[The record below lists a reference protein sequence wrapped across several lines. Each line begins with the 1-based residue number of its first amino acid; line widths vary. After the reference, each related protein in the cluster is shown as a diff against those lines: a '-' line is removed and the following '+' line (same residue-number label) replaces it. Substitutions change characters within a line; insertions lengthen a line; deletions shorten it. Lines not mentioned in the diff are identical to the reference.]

1 MERAERVPNDK
12 KLEELILFICQ
23 RSLGDKRFGAV
34 KLNKLLFFCDFAAYV
49 KLGQAITWQEYQKLE
64 HGPAP
69 RRLVPTL
76 GKLQGDGALAQA
88 EHDYYGRRQ
97 IRSVALRDPDLSRFS
112 ADEIALVT
120 EMIEE
125 FWGKNATE
133 MSELSHQFDGWKI
146 VSDGDAIPYELA
158 LIKTTKATP
167 ADKRVTGELREE
179 LQAAIRESA

>member
-1 MERAERVPNDK
+1 MKREERVPSDK

-49 KLGQAITWQEYQKLE
+49 KLGRAITWQEYQKLE

-69 RRLVPTL
+69 RRIVPTL

-88 EHDYYGRRQ
+88 EHDFYGRRQ
-97 IRSVALRDPDLSRFS
+97 VRSVALRDPDLSLFTVE
-112 ADEIALVT
+112 EIALVT
-120 EMIEE
+120 EMIGE

-133 MSELSHQFDGWKI
+133 MSEISHEFNGWRLA
-146 VSDGDAIPYELA
+146 SDGETIPYDVA
-158 LIKTTKATP
+158 LLNVVKATP
-167 ADKRVTGELREE
+167 QDRILSEEVREKLR
-179 LQAAIRESA
+179 ATRSA